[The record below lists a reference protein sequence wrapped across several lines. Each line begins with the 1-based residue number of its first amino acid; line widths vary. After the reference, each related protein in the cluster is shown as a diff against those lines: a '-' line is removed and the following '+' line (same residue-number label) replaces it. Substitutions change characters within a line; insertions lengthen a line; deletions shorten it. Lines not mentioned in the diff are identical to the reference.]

1 MSQSVDQTVT
11 VPDPED
17 QARANFYALLARLLH
32 APPDAALLRSIATSD
47 DELQAAETDTS
58 VTSASGEMASPLES
72 PGSLEQTWRSLVLAA
87 ARASESDVSD
97 EYDVLFVGSGRSE
110 VSLYVGAYTARS
122 SVDTNLVA
130 LREFLKSQG
139 IERQR
144 AVHEPEDHVAMLF
157 EVMRFLISTQPG
169 NIEQQ
174 ESFFHG
180 FVWSGGLALCDAIC
194 ANERALFFK
203 HVAAF
208 AKSFLLIEH
217 DAFKM

>member
-97 EYDVLFVGSGRSE
+97 EYDVLFVGS
-110 VSLYVGAYTARS
+110 
-122 SVDTNLVA
+122 VDTNLVA

-180 FVWSGGLALCDAIC
+180 FVWSGGLALCDAVC
-194 ANERALFFK
+194 AHERALFFK